1 MGSEMCIRDSSLT
14 VSKRENHTIVSLILH
29 ILDGFLVQDALVE
42 IIFAD
47 TQNHTAPIT
56 TLLSA
61 YWARC
66 YSDNEKLSNHL

>member
-1 MGSEMCIRDSSLT
+1 MWKPYNYLVDFT
-14 VSKRENHTIVSLILH
+14 

-47 TQNHTAPIT
+47 SQNHNAPINK
-56 TLLSA
+56 LLSA